1 MRPIVI
7 ALSLCLSLL
16 PSMVA
21 MADTTQDE
29 SIILDDED
37 EEGFGIP
44 LWGNKAKS
52 EAKPSK
58 LKQPASTKA
67 ETAKEETVGEDKPE
81 CVILDDEDEDE
92 DGVCGIA
99 IRFPGDAK
107 SREQAAKAGKPAY
120 DPELYRVVLDE
131 EDETN
136 ESGFGIPLPTE
147 ENPTPWNGPDSKP
160 LSEEERFDDE

>member
-1 MRPIVI
+1 MRQVLI
-7 ALSLCLSLL
+7 AFSLCLSLL
-16 PSMVA
+16 PSMAV
-21 MADTTQDE
+21 MADSTKDE

-44 LWGNKAKS
+44 LWGSKAKPES
-52 EAKPSK
+52 
-58 LKQPASTKA
+58 KQPKAQQSKATKV
-67 ETAKEETVGEDKPE
+67 ETVKDETVIEDQPE

-107 SREQAAKAGKPAY
+107 SRKQAAKVGEPAY

-160 LSEEERFDDE
+160 LSEKERFDDE